1 MLQNLLTTLF
11 FTLGG
16 AVGTVIIL
24 LTFGKQVVLKGLEV
38 KLKQG
43 ADKNVQ
49 ILSNKLDRKTR
60 AFQLLLDN
68 EMKFYESIG
77 SYLADLIV
85 DIQDFIFYLGLDET
99 NPLSKFE
106 YESVRDVFGRIAETN
121 KQIKRSL
128 LISRNYIPQ
137 IVFDVTTNLIS
148 DIQKGFTPMYNIIE
162 QHVSDKEDV
171 ITNEEIK
178 TLKDTILMDCALV
191 NLKIKLRLEDLSK
204 EN

>member
-1 MLQNLLTTLF
+1 MLQNFLTTLF
-11 FTLGG
+11 STLGG

-43 ADKNVQ
+43 ADKNIQ

-128 LISRNYIPQ
+128 LISQNYIPQ

-171 ITNEEIK
+171 ITKEEIK

>member
-1 MLQNLLTTLF
+1 MLQNFLTTLF
-11 FTLGG
+11 STLGG

-77 SYLADLIV
+77 PYLADLIV

-106 YESVRDVFGRIAETN
+106 YESVRDVFGRIVETN

-128 LISRNYIPQ
+128 LISQNYIPK

>member
-1 MLQNLLTTLF
+1 MLQNFLTTLF
-11 FTLGG
+11 STLGG

-43 ADKNVQ
+43 ADKNIQ

-99 NPLSKFE
+99 NHLSKFE

-128 LISRNYIPQ
+128 LISQNYIPQ

>member
-1 MLQNLLTTLF
+1 MSQNFLTTLF
-11 FTLGG
+11 STLGG

-77 SYLADLIV
+77 PYLADLIV

-106 YESVRDVFGRIAETN
+106 YESVRDVFGRIVETN

-128 LISRNYIPQ
+128 LISQNYIPQ

-191 NLKIKLRLEDLSK
+191 NLKIKLQLEDLSK

>member
-1 MLQNLLTTLF
+1 MLQNFLTTLF
-11 FTLGG
+11 STLGG

-24 LTFGKQVVLKGLEV
+24 LTFGKQVILKGLEV

-85 DIQDFIFYLGLDET
+85 DIQDFIFYLRLDET

-128 LISRNYIPQ
+128 LISQNYIPQ

>member
-1 MLQNLLTTLF
+1 MLQNFLTTLF
-11 FTLGG
+11 STLGG

-43 ADKNVQ
+43 ADKNIQ

-85 DIQDFIFYLGLDET
+85 DIQDFIFYLELDET

-128 LISRNYIPQ
+128 LISQNYIPQ

>member
-1 MLQNLLTTLF
+1 MLQNFLTTLF
-11 FTLGG
+11 STLGG

-85 DIQDFIFYLGLDET
+85 DIQDFIFYL
-99 NPLSKFE
+99 P
-106 YESVRDVFGRIAETN
+106 
-121 KQIKRSL
+121 
-128 LISRNYIPQ
+128 
-137 IVFDVTTNLIS
+137 
-148 DIQKGFTPMYNIIE
+148 DI
-162 QHVSDKEDV
+162 
-171 ITNEEIK
+171 
-178 TLKDTILMDCALV
+178 TL
-191 NLKIKLRLEDLSK
+191 
-204 EN
+204 

>member
-1 MLQNLLTTLF
+1 M
-11 FTLGG
+11 
-16 AVGTVIIL
+16 
-24 LTFGKQVVLKGLEV
+24 
-38 KLKQG
+38 
-43 ADKNVQ
+43 
-49 ILSNKLDRKTR
+49 
-60 AFQLLLDN
+60 
-68 EMKFYESIG
+68 
-77 SYLADLIV
+77 
-85 DIQDFIFYLGLDET
+85 
-99 NPLSKFE
+99 
-106 YESVRDVFGRIAETN
+106 RDVFGRIAETN

-128 LISRNYIPQ
+128 LISQNYIPQ